1 METHVSSTH
10 SSSARTLSTS
20 RANISIDLQS
30 KKLELLGLEKDELCA
45 QIARIKELLSGQRKI
60 LDAMPGSDRTLLKA
74 FQVFILDVVDALRGE
89 EYTERAM
96 SLSAS
101 VPEVVAGSRRCL
113 TSQG

>member
-1 METHVSSTH
+1 VETHASTTH

-60 LDAMPGSDRTLLKA
+60 LDAMPERDRALFKA
-74 FQVFILDVVDALRGE
+74 FQEVFLDVLDALRGI
-89 EYTERAM
+89 
-96 SLSAS
+96 
-101 VPEVVAGSRRCL
+101 
-113 TSQG
+113 